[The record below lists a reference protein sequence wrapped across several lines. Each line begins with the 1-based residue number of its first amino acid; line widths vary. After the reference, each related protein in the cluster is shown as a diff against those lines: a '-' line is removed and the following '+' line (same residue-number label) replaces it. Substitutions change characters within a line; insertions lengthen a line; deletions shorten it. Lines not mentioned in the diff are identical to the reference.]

1 MIFQKIFILEQ
12 ELQTHLREGRKKKKA
27 LDNIKSLLKRVD
39 NNAEVVPAKDYNK
52 LSLIMSFLKE
62 KPLSRY
68 EKMVLKE
75 IVDA

>member
-12 ELQTHLREGRKKKKA
+12 ELQKHLREGRKKEKA
-27 LDNIKSLLKRVD
+27 INNIKTLLKRVD

-52 LSLIMSFLKE
+52 LILLMSFLKE
-62 KPLSRY
+62 KPLSRQ

-75 IVDA
+75 IVEA